1 MGLVMDR
8 LELRKMRS
16 KHGLSPAQ
24 CARMVQVTERT
35 WRRWED
41 GTRNMPP
48 GAAELFKIKLEQLT
62 HNQ

>member
-1 MGLVMDR
+1 
-8 LELRKMRS
+8 
-16 KHGLSPAQ
+16 
-24 CARMVQVTERT
+24 MVQVTERT